1 MVHHRHR
8 PDGRGSR
15 LRARVH
21 VGACPARRIRGF
33 AACAAVPAESGRAAV
48 GRGGGVP
55 VNREEREELAF
66 CERCGKRAGC
76 TLYMDGRLRGE
87 CELLDDRKPLSYRN
101 HEGYADPTAYYAL
114 LNIERERKRGKR
126 PLQKRRTRTQVEH
139 YD

>member
-1 MVHHRHR
+1 M
-8 PDGRGSR
+8 
-15 LRARVH
+15 
-21 VGACPARRIRGF
+21 
-33 AACAAVPAESGRAAV
+33 
-48 GRGGGVP
+48 P

-76 TLYMDGRLRGE
+76 LRGE

-126 PLQKRRTRTQVEH
+126 PLQKRRPRTQVEH

>member
-1 MVHHRHR
+1 M
-8 PDGRGSR
+8 
-15 LRARVH
+15 
-21 VGACPARRIRGF
+21 
-33 AACAAVPAESGRAAV
+33 
-48 GRGGGVP
+48 P

-66 CERCGKRAGC
+66 CDRCGKRVGC

-126 PLQKRRTRTQVEH
+126 PLQKRRPRTQVEH

>member
-1 MVHHRHR
+1 M
-8 PDGRGSR
+8 
-15 LRARVH
+15 
-21 VGACPARRIRGF
+21 
-33 AACAAVPAESGRAAV
+33 
-48 GRGGGVP
+48 P

-66 CERCGKRAGC
+66 CDRCRKRVGC

-87 CELLDDRKPLSYRN
+87 CELLDDRKPLSHRN

-139 YD
+139 CD

>member
-1 MVHHRHR
+1 M
-8 PDGRGSR
+8 
-15 LRARVH
+15 
-21 VGACPARRIRGF
+21 
-33 AACAAVPAESGRAAV
+33 
-48 GRGGGVP
+48 P
-55 VNREEREELAF
+55 VNREEHGELAF

-87 CELLDDRKPLSYRN
+87 CELLGDRKPLSYRN